1 MIMNLIDGVV
11 PTIEL
16 LVSVPGQL
24 RGGNGWA
31 WVPAARFGVVPEYV
45 YSSAELC
52 SAMRGYGRTVA
63 SMLMSSGTDGFT
75 VTGRLVLQGNVVG
88 RDQWNW
94 DPELRMFRPHGEPWS
109 VWRDET
115 QEAPAVASPGGNT
128 QRQGRFV
135 DVLRAFS
142 VNIGSVDGIAKH
154 RSESDGDV
162 AQF

>member
-1 MIMNLIDGVV
+1 MIMNLVDGVV

-16 LVSVPGQL
+16 LVSVPGRL

-31 WVPAARFGVVPEYV
+31 WVPAARFGAVSEYV

-115 QEAPAVASPGGNT
+115 QEAPAATGTGGAT

-142 VNIGSVDGIAKH
+142 RNIGSVDGITEH
-154 RSESDGDV
+154 RGDSDRDV
-162 AQF
+162 PQL